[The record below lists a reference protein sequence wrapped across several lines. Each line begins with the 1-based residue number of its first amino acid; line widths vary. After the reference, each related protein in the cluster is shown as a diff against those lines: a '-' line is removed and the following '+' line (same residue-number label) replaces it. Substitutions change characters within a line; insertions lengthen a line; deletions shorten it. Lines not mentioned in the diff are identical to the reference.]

1 MPRSSSRECSGVPVA
16 EQFIRVLI
24 MLWASYHLRLRTL
37 PLSWLFAW
45 NVMLALV
52 DGRVM
57 ELLNP
62 MKLHSTITNA
72 YILLTWLRITAP
84 IVNLLTVST
93 SMDSIRAY
101 TIALCVVQ
109 VVLYSWW
116 CSCSSLCVVIAAY
129 YCCW

>member
-1 MPRSSSRECSGVPVA
+1 MPRSSSRKCSGVPVA

-24 MLWASYHLRLRTL
+24 MLCVSYHLRLRTL
-37 PLSWLFAW
+37 PLSWLFAG
-45 NVMLALV
+45 NIMLALV
-52 DGRVM
+52 DGRIM

-62 MKLHSTITNA
+62 MKLRSTATNA

-93 SMDSIRAY
+93 SMDSIQAY

-129 YCCW
+129 YCCL